1 MKKNISIVTNC
12 FNEEAN
18 VTALY
23 QAVKSIMEKQD
34 KYNYEHIFIDNNSY
48 DKTLAILKEIASNDK
63 NIKIISNMMQYLLM
77 KVRTLKKIGTIFYV
91 IF

>member
-48 DKTLAILKEIASNDK
+48 DKNGDDEENK
-63 NIKIISNMMQYLLM
+63 
-77 KVRTLKKIGTIFYV
+77 F
-91 IF
+91 